1 MEAMK
6 METEVRSTHSGTI
19 VSVEVREGD
28 SVDVGQALVTI
39 A

>member
-1 MEAMK
+1 MK

-19 VSVEVREGD
+19 VSIEVREGD
-28 SVDVGQALVTI
+28 TVDVGQALVTI